1 MVNHTWN
8 ILVAIMNSALPAIGI
23 WFALLISNIL
33 YAFIRGGVAVEDDD
47 VPTNIAIALE
57 RSYFQG
63 LAVLLTYLVLQ

>member
-1 MVNHTWN
+1 
-8 ILVAIMNSALPAIGI
+8 MNSALPAIGL
-23 WFALLISNIL
+23 WFALLISNII
-33 YAFIRGGVAVEDDD
+33 YAFIRRGVAPELSDD